1 VVFAGEEDFLVMT
14 VLGRDFPLLL
24 ESLLGLAVGFLS
36 LSSSSLLED
45 LPGAFFAMVKV
56 LAMIYACK

>member
-1 VVFAGEEDFLVMT
+1 MT

-45 LPGAFFAMVKV
+45 LPEAFFAMVKV